1 MRGEGLEKRSCKSG
15 YEKEGIATSAV
26 SAWNEQ

>member
-15 YEKEGIATSAV
+15 YEKEGIVIFVV
-26 SAWNEQ
+26 SVWNE